1 MPAEQRQFV
10 FMLAIGVTVIFVI
23 VGILYLAGAVIA
35 TGAHNKRALVCFVVA
50 VVAAIVAYFTRPQA
64 QVAR

>member
-1 MPAEQRQFV
+1 
-10 FMLAIGVTVIFVI
+10 MLAIGVTVIFVI
-23 VGILYLAGAVIA
+23 VGILYLAGAVIT
-35 TGAHNKRALVCFVVA
+35 TGGGHNKRALVCFVVA

>member
-23 VGILYLAGAVIA
+23 VGILYLAGAVIT